1 MKLAVCSISSTASR
15 KPPSEIL
22 GTRAVAAL
30 PSGFA
35 RRSSILSVSL
45 AVDRGRVEFIQYNA
59 DQLALRATEACDD
72 VLHAVV
78 DVEINRQDRAD
89 AVGVV
94 EQLAVGGAE
103 RHRRSVEDDQIVAA
117 TWSRLRDRLADRLA
131 RLGAVPRGIRQDR
144 NSVEGLDR
152 ARSLAADAEPA

>member
-15 KPPSEIL
+15 KPPSGVR

-72 VLHAVV
+72 FLHAVV
-78 DVEINRQDRAD
+78 DVEINRQDRDD

-94 EQLAVGGAE
+94 EQLAGGGPE
-103 RHRRSVEDDQIVAA
+103 RHRRSAEDDPIITPASA
-117 TWSRLRDRLADRLA
+117 RLR
-131 RLGAVPRGIRQDR
+131 
-144 NSVEGLDR
+144 
-152 ARSLAADAEPA
+152 